1 MIKLGRTTPAIQGS
15 KYTSISCSP
24 RKYQGALEGLGVL
37 AGFAGSS
44 SGALI
49 TMDHTVTRTMTMSV
63 QIHSF
68 RTRKGQT
75 WTRSSS
81 WAFFTAL
88 VGAGF
93 AFAGGAAGAAFTSAI
108 ALAPL
113 GFGIWDCRF
122 SIFRQSTIGNPQSK
136 MSLEGSGDASVL
148 PNAPEMHN
156 HEQAGQDRK
165 EDAVQDVEP
174 EQGRR
179 GDNAASQQEGPGVI
193 PGRDPDHLGKWPLV
207 AQQGR
212 GPCHVRPHSDGPHG
226 ELVPFKK
233 VTP

>member
-1 MIKLGRTTPAIQGS
+1 MAISPTIMRLVRTTPAIQGS
-15 KYTSISCSP
+15 KYTSISWRP

-88 VGAGF
+88 VGADF
-93 AFAGGAAGAAFTSAI
+93 AFAGGVGAAFTSAI
-108 ALAPL
+108 ARSP
-113 GFGIWDCRF
+113 
-122 SIFRQSTIGNPQSK
+122 
-136 MSLEGSGDASVL
+136 
-148 PNAPEMHN
+148 
-156 HEQAGQDRK
+156 RK
-165 EDAVQDVEP
+165 
-174 EQGRR
+174 
-179 GDNAASQQEGPGVI
+179 
-193 PGRDPDHLGKWPLV
+193 
-207 AQQGR
+207 
-212 GPCHVRPHSDGPHG
+212 
-226 ELVPFKK
+226 F
-233 VTP
+233 